1 MTNMRNGLL
10 VLAAALTLSACGGG
24 GGGDTAPAT
33 DPLDGVPAQAT
44 TSASGLVSY
53 LLGLTQSMTEVREA
67 VDLSALSSLFTS
79 EDSEP
84 EAVQ

>member
-1 MTNMRNGLL
+1 MTNIRNGLL
-10 VLAAALTLSACGGG
+10 VLAAALTFSACGGG
-24 GGGDTAPAT
+24 GGDAAPAT
-33 DPLDGVPAQAT
+33 DPLDGVPAQAA

-67 VDLSALSSLFTS
+67 IDLSALASLFTS
-79 EDSEP
+79 EDTEP

>member
-1 MTNMRNGLL
+1 MTHIRNGLL
-10 VLAAALTLSACGGG
+10 VLATALALSACGGG
-24 GGGDTAPAT
+24 GGGDSTPAA

-44 TSASGLVSY
+44 TSSTGLVSY

-67 VDLSALSSLFTS
+67 IDLSALASLFTS
-79 EDSEP
+79 EDTEP